1 LNLKSRTDITPTLRI
16 IPRDQHIISRKNI
29 SKAALRV
36 LYRLNEAGYT
46 AYLVGG
52 AVRDLLLGLQPK
64 DFDVATSATPD
75 EVKKLFRNCRLIGRR
90 FRLAHVVFGPEIIEV
105 ATFRGLGEEG
115 GEGDR
120 HIVDGRIVRD
130 NIWGTIE
137 EDAVRRDFRVNA
149 MYYDISDFSV
159 RDLVLGLQPKDFDVA
174 TSATPDEVKK
184 LFRNCR
190 LIGRRF
196 RLAHVVFGPEI
207 IEVATFRGTGEE
219 GGEGDRHIVDG
230 RIVRDNIWGTIE
242 EDAVRRDFRVNAM
255 YYDISD
261 FSVRDYVGGMQDL
274 DDRVLRLIGDPDVR
288 YHEDPVR
295 MLRAARLAAK
305 LGMRI
310 DAAAMAPFETLGPLL
325 ADAAP
330 ARLFDESLKMF
341 LSGNGLKSFR
351 MLEQCGLLKFLF
363 PATARALKR
372 GDEAL
377 RALVEHGLA
386 NTDARIAEGKS
397 VTPAFLFAVLLWGE
411 VRDVAHQLIGRGVE
425 GNEAWS
431 RAAGQV
437 VGEQC
442 QRVAI
447 PRRFTFTM
455 EEIWSL
461 QPRFEQVQRKRVF
474 RLMTHPRFRAAFD
487 FLLLR
492 ADESPAMRELGQWWA
507 HAQQLPQDVLA
518 AALPAGG
525 GSEHHAVAPVAAKP
539 PRPRRRRRKPGNKS
553 GSV

>member
-1 LNLKSRTDITPTLRI
+1 MNSQPRTELAPVLRI

-36 LYRLNEAGYT
+36 LYRLHDGGYA

-52 AVRDLLLGLQPK
+52 AVRDLLLGVQPK
-64 DFDVATSATPD
+64 DFDVATD
-75 EVKKLFRNCRLIGRR
+75 
-90 FRLAHVVFGPEIIEV
+90 
-105 ATFRGLGEEG
+105 
-115 GEGDR
+115 
-120 HIVDGRIVRD
+120 
-130 NIWGTIE
+130 
-137 EDAVRRDFRVNA
+137 
-149 MYYDISDFSV
+149 
-159 RDLVLGLQPKDFDVA
+159 
-174 TSATPDEVKK
+174 ATPDEVKK

-219 GGEGDRHIVDG
+219 GGQGDRHIVDG

-242 EDAVRRDFRVNAM
+242 EDAIRRDFRVNAM
-255 YYDISD
+255 YYDIGD

-274 DDRVLRLIGDPDVR
+274 EDRELRLIGDPEVR

-305 LGMRI
+305 LGMHI
-310 DAAAMAPFETLGPLL
+310 DAAAVAPFESLGPLL

-372 GDEAL
+372 GDAAL
-377 RALVEHGLA
+377 RSLVEQGLA
-386 NTDARIAEGKS
+386 NTDARVGEGKS

-411 VRDVAHQLIGRGVE
+411 VRDEAHQAIARGQDST
-425 GNEAWS
+425 EAWAY
-431 RAAGQV
+431 AANKV
-437 VGEQC
+437 VSEQC

-474 RLMTHPRFRAAFD
+474 RLMAHPRFRAAFD

-492 ADESPAMRELGQWWA
+492 ADESAAMRELGQWWA
-507 HAQQLPQDVLA
+507 HAQRLPPDVLA
-518 AALPAGG
+518 AALPVAGG
-525 GSEHHAVAPVAAKP
+525 QAGDDSAPAPAARKP
-539 PRPRRRRRKPGNKS
+539 PRQRRRRHKHSDKS
-553 GSV
+553 SSE

>member
-1 LNLKSRTDITPTLRI
+1 MNLEPGTDTYTDVTPTLRI

-52 AVRDLLLGLQPK
+52 AVRDLLLGLHPK

-75 EVKKLFRNCRLIGRR
+75 EVKRLFRNCRLIGRR

-137 EDAVRRDFRVNA
+137 EDAIRRDFRVNA
-149 MYYDISDFSV
+149 MYYDISDFS
-159 RDLVLGLQPKDFDVA
+159 
-174 TSATPDEVKK
+174 
-184 LFRNCR
+184 
-190 LIGRRF
+190 
-196 RLAHVVFGPEI
+196 
-207 IEVATFRGTGEE
+207 
-219 GGEGDRHIVDG
+219 
-230 RIVRDNIWGTIE
+230 
-242 EDAVRRDFRVNAM
+242 M
-255 YYDISD
+255 
-261 FSVRDYVGGMQDL
+261 RDYVNGSKDL
-274 DDRVLRLIGDPDVR
+274 DDRVLRLIGDPVTR
-288 YHEDPVR
+288 YREDPVR

-305 LGMRI
+305 LDMQI

-325 ADAAP
+325 AEAAP

-341 LSGNGLKSFR
+341 LGGQGLKSFR
-351 MLEQCGLLKFLF
+351 MLEKCGLLKFLF

-372 GDEAL
+372 GDQAL
-377 RALVEHGLA
+377 RSLVEQGLA
-386 NTDARIAEGKS
+386 NTDTRIAEGKS

-411 VRDVAHQLIGRGVE
+411 VRDLAHQWIGQGMD
-425 GNEAWS
+425 GNEAWA
-431 RAAGQV
+431 RAAAQV
-437 VGEQC
+437 VAEQC

-461 QPRFEQVQRKRVF
+461 QPRFEQIQRKRVF

-507 HAQQLPQDVLA
+507 HAQLLPQDVLS

-525 GSEHHAVAPVAAKP
+525 GNYPSDNVMASSGKP
-539 PRPRRRRRKPGNKS
+539 PRPRRRRRKPGDKS
-553 GSV
+553 GSA

>member
-1 LNLKSRTDITPTLRI
+1 MAITRATSPRKDSDRLNLQSRTDIAPTMRI
-16 IPRDQHIISRKNI
+16 VPRDQHIISRKNI

-36 LYRLNEAGYT
+36 LYRLNEAGYA

-52 AVRDLLLGLQPK
+52 AVRDLLLGVQPK
-64 DFDVATSATPD
+64 DFDVATNATPD
-75 EVKKLFRNCRLIGRR
+75 EVR
-90 FRLAHVVFGPEIIEV
+90 
-105 ATFRGLGEEG
+105 
-115 GEGDR
+115 
-120 HIVDGRIVRD
+120 
-130 NIWGTIE
+130 
-137 EDAVRRDFRVNA
+137 
-149 MYYDISDFSV
+149 
-159 RDLVLGLQPKDFDVA
+159 
-174 TSATPDEVKK
+174 K

-242 EDAVRRDFRVNAM
+242 EDAIRRDFRINAM

-261 FSVRDYVGGMQDL
+261 FSVRDYVNGMQDL
-274 DDRVLRLIGDPDVR
+274 QDRVLRLIGDPQVR
-288 YHEDPVR
+288 YQEDPVR

-305 LGMRI
+305 LDMRI
-310 DAAAMAPFETLGPLL
+310 DAAAMAPFATLGPLL

-351 MLEQCGLLKFLF
+351 MLEQCGLLNFLF

-372 GDEAL
+372 GDQAL
-377 RALVEHGLA
+377 RSLVENGLA
-386 NTDARIAEGKS
+386 NTDARIAEDKS

-411 VRDVAHQLIGRGVE
+411 VRDLALQAIARGQD
-425 GNEAWS
+425 GNEAWAQ
-431 RAAGQV
+431 AAAHV

-461 QPRFEQVQRKRVF
+461 QPRFEQIQRKRVF
-474 RLMTHPRFRAAFD
+474 RLMAHPRFRAAFD

-492 ADESPAMRELGQWWA
+492 ADESPSLRELGLWWA
-507 HAQQLPQDVLA
+507 HAQQLPQEVLS

-525 GSEHHAVAPVAAKP
+525 GANDHLPVPAVRRP
-539 PRPRRRRRKPGNKS
+539 PRPRRRRRRPGDKPG
-553 GSV
+553 SV

>member
-1 LNLKSRTDITPTLRI
+1 MPQSARCFFDVAGCSATLVAAIYCHCKGSFARKDSNRLNLETGIDHPHSLRI

-52 AVRDLLLGLQPK
+52 AVRDLLLGVQPK
-64 DFDVATSATPD
+64 DFDIATSATPD
-75 EVKKLFRNCRLIGRR
+75 EVKRLFRNCRLIGRR

-137 EDAVRRDFRVNA
+137 EDA
-149 MYYDISDFSV
+149 I
-159 RDLVLGLQPKDFDVA
+159 
-174 TSATPDEVKK
+174 
-184 LFRNCR
+184 
-190 LIGRRF
+190 
-196 RLAHVVFGPEI
+196 
-207 IEVATFRGTGEE
+207 
-219 GGEGDRHIVDG
+219 
-230 RIVRDNIWGTIE
+230 
-242 EDAVRRDFRVNAM
+242 RRDFRVNAM

-261 FSVRDYVGGMQDL
+261 FSVRDYVSGTQDL
-274 DDRVLRLIGDPDVR
+274 DERVLRLIGDPETR
-288 YHEDPVR
+288 YREDPVR

-305 LGMRI
+305 LDMSI
-310 DAAAMAPFETLGPLL
+310 DQAAMAPFESLGPLL

-351 MLEQCGLLKFLF
+351 MLEHCGLLKFLF

-377 RALVEHGLA
+377 RALVENGLA

-411 VRDVAHQLIGRGVE
+411 VRDTAVQAIARGE
-425 GNEAWS
+425 DSNEAWAF
-431 RAAGQV
+431 AAAKV

-461 QPRFEQVQRKRVF
+461 QPRFEQIQRKRVF

-492 ADESPAMRELGQWWA
+492 ADESKAMQELGQWWA
-507 HAQQLPQDVLA
+507 HAQQLPQDLLA
-518 AALPAGG
+518 AALPASGG
-525 GSEHHAVAPVAAKP
+525 NGGADYPVTSVSSKP
-539 PRPRRRRRKPGNKS
+539 PRPRRRRRKS
-553 GSV
+553 GSKPGTS

>member
-1 LNLKSRTDITPTLRI
+1 MMLGILTYGNYGAALPCKDSDRLNLQPRTDHAPALRI
-16 IPRDQHIISRKNI
+16 IPRDQHVISRKNI

-36 LYRLNEAGYT
+36 LYRLHEAGYA

-52 AVRDLLLGLQPK
+52 AVRDLLLEVQPK
-64 DFDVATSATPD
+64 DFDVATD
-75 EVKKLFRNCRLIGRR
+75 
-90 FRLAHVVFGPEIIEV
+90 
-105 ATFRGLGEEG
+105 
-115 GEGDR
+115 
-120 HIVDGRIVRD
+120 
-130 NIWGTIE
+130 
-137 EDAVRRDFRVNA
+137 
-149 MYYDISDFSV
+149 
-159 RDLVLGLQPKDFDVA
+159 
-174 TSATPDEVKK
+174 ATPDEVKK

-219 GGEGDRHIVDG
+219 GGDGDRRIVDG

-242 EDAVRRDFRVNAM
+242 EDALRRDFRVNAM
-255 YYDISD
+255 YYDIGD

-274 DDRVLRLIGDPDVR
+274 DDRVLRLIGDPEVR

-305 LGMRI
+305 LGMHI
-310 DAAAMAPFETLGPLL
+310 DAAAMAPFESLGPLL
-325 ADAAP
+325 ADAAS
-330 ARLFDESLKMF
+330 ARLFDESMKMF

-372 GDEAL
+372 GDAAL
-377 RALVEHGLA
+377 RSLVEQGLA
-386 NTDARIAEGKS
+386 NTDARIGEGKS

-411 VRDVAHQLIGRGVE
+411 VRDEAHRAIERGE
-425 GNEAWS
+425 DDNDAWA
-431 RAAGQV
+431 RAAAKV

-474 RLMTHPRFRAAFD
+474 RLMAHPRFRAAFD

-492 ADESPAMRELGQWWA
+492 ADESPATRELGLWWA
-507 HAQQLPQDVLA
+507 HAQRLPQDVLA
-518 AALPAGG
+518 AALPVLSGQAE
-525 GSEHHAVAPVAAKP
+525 SAPAPAVRKP
-539 PRPRRRRRKPGNKS
+539 PRPRRRRRKRGDAPGS
-553 GSV
+553 E

>member
-1 LNLKSRTDITPTLRI
+1 MNSQRI
-16 IPRDQHIISRKNI
+16 VQEVPVPGSFRVIPRAEHAISRKSI
-29 SKAALRV
+29 SAGALRV
-36 LYRLNEAGYT
+36 LYRLHEAGHR
-46 AYLVGG
+46 ACLVGG
-52 AVRDLLLGLQPK
+52 AVRDLLLGGHPK
-64 DFDVATSATPD
+64 DFDVATDATP
-75 EVKKLFRNCRLIGRR
+75 EQVRALFRNCRLIGRR

-115 GEGDR
+115 CEGDR
-120 HIVDGRIVRD
+120 
-130 NIWGTIE
+130 
-137 EDAVRRDFRVNA
+137 
-149 MYYDISDFSV
+149 S
-159 RDLVLGLQPKDFDVA
+159 
-174 TSATPDEVKK
+174 
-184 LFRNCR
+184 
-190 LIGRRF
+190 
-196 RLAHVVFGPEI
+196 
-207 IEVATFRGTGEE
+207 
-219 GGEGDRHIVDG
+219 IVDG

-274 DDRVLRLIGDPDVR
+274 QDRVLRLIGDPDTR

-305 LGMRI
+305 LDMHV

-325 ADAAP
+325 TDAAP

-351 MLEQCGLLKFLF
+351 MLERCGLLKFLF

-372 GDEAL
+372 GDVAL
-377 RALVEHGLA
+377 RALVEKGLA
-386 NTDARIAEGKS
+386 NTDARIADGKS

-425 GNEAWS
+425 SNEAWS
-431 RAAGQV
+431 RAANQV

-461 QPRFEQVQRKRVF
+461 QPRFEQIQRKRVF
-474 RLMTHPRFRAAFD
+474 RLMAHPRFRAALD

-518 AALPAGG
+518 SALPAGG
-525 GSEHHAVAPVAAKP
+525 GGSADYIPAPAAAKP

-553 GSV
+553 GSA

>member
-1 LNLKSRTDITPTLRI
+1 LNPTPGTDSHPALRI
-16 IPRDQHIISRKNI
+16 IPRDQHIISRANI

-36 LYRLNEAGYT
+36 LYRLHDAGYA

-52 AVRDLLLGLQPK
+52 AVRDLLLGFRPK
-64 DFDVATSATPD
+64 DFDVAT
-75 EVKKLFRNCRLIGRR
+75 N
-90 FRLAHVVFGPEIIEV
+90 
-105 ATFRGLGEEG
+105 
-115 GEGDR
+115 
-120 HIVDGRIVRD
+120 
-130 NIWGTIE
+130 
-137 EDAVRRDFRVNA
+137 
-149 MYYDISDFSV
+149 
-159 RDLVLGLQPKDFDVA
+159 
-174 TSATPDEVKK
+174 ATPDEVKK

-219 GGEGDRHIVDG
+219 GEGDRHIVDG

-242 EDAVRRDFRVNAM
+242 EDALRRDFRVNAL

-274 DDRVLRLIGDPDVR
+274 HDRVLRLIGDPEVR

-310 DAAAMAPFETLGPLL
+310 DAAAAAPFESLGPLL
-325 ADAAP
+325 ADAAS

-341 LSGNGLKSFR
+341 LAGNGLKTFR
-351 MLEQCGLLKFLF
+351 ILEQCGLLRFLF

-372 GDEAL
+372 GDAAL
-377 RALVEHGLA
+377 RSLVEQGLA
-386 NTDARIAEGKS
+386 NTDARISEGKS

-411 VRDVAHQLIGRGVE
+411 VRDEARLGIERGLDSA
-425 GNEAWS
+425 EAWS
-431 RAAGQV
+431 RAAAKV

-474 RLMTHPRFRAAFD
+474 RLMAHPRFRAAFD

-507 HAQQLPQDVLA
+507 HAQRLPQDVLA
-518 AALPAGG
+518 AALPVLSGAAAA
-525 GSEHHAVAPVAAKP
+525 EAAPAPAVRKP
-539 PRPRRRRRKPGNKS
+539 PRPRRRRRKRSDTPAS
-553 GSV
+553 E